1 MGVVMRLV
9 AVLVIVATIVV
20 VAVQDVPD
28 DTEWFVA
35 CFTYGYFLSVLAV
48 SAAVLAGV

>member
-1 MGVVMRLV
+1 MDVVMRLV

-20 VAVQDVPD
+20 IAVQDIPD
-28 DTEWFVA
+28 DTDNFVA
-35 CFTYGYFLSVLAV
+35 LFTYGYFFGVLAV